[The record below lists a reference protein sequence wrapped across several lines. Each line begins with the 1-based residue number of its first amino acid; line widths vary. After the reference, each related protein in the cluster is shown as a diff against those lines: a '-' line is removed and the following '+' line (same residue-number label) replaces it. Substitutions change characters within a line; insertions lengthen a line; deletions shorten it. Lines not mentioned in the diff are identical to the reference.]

1 MILNVHYFGMIAEK
15 VKCESEK
22 IEVENSISLAT
33 FKADLV
39 KKYPILQNEN
49 YQIAVNQ
56 ELVTG
61 NFQID
66 MDSEIALLPPFAGG

>member
-1 MILNVHYFGMIAEK
+1 MILNVQYFGMIAEK

-22 IEVENSISLAT
+22 IEFEKSISLAT
-33 FKADLV
+33 FKSDLI
-39 KKYPILQNEN
+39 KKYPALQNAN
-49 YQIAVNQ
+49 YQIAVDQ

-66 MDSEIALLPPFAGG
+66 KDCEIALLPPFAGG